1 VLRDLPKVADPN
13 LLVGTE
19 TADDAGVYRLTDEI
33 ALVQTIDFF
42 PPLVDDPFTFG
53 QIAATNAL
61 SDVYAMGGKP
71 LTALNLAGFPDNELP
86 MSLLGDIL
94 RGGADKCKEAGCV
107 VVGGHTVRDKEI
119 KFGLSVTGTV
129 HPKLIWINA
138 AAKAGDCLIL
148 TKPLGTGFIT
158 TANKKRQCPKATLD
172 AAIKSMAMLNKNGAE
187 ACHAVGGVH
196 SVTDIT
202 GFGLAGHTFEMAQG
216 SNTTIELHL
225 GQLPLFPGV
234 RDLVKKEFTTRASKS
249 NREFVASGTS
259 IDEGVDPVTLEVFF
273 DAQTSGGLL
282 ISIEASKA
290 EALQK
295 EALQRGCIVAAK
307 IGRVLARQ
315 EKALIV
321 KQ

>member
-1 VLRDLPKVADPN
+1 MLRDLPKVADPN
-13 LLVGTE
+13 VLVGTD

-86 MSLLGDIL
+86 LSLLGEIL
-94 RGGADKCKEAGCV
+94 RGGADKCKEAGCA

-129 HPKLIWINA
+129 HPARIWTNA

-158 TANKKRQCPKATLD
+158 TANKKQQCPKATLD

-202 GFGLAGHTFEMAQG
+202 GFGLAGHTYEMAQG
-216 SNTTIELHL
+216 SNTTIEIHL
-225 GQLPLFPGV
+225 SELPLFLGV
-234 RDLVKKEFTTRASKS
+234 RELVKKEYTTRASKS
-249 NREFVASGTS
+249 NRDFVASGLS
-259 IDEGVDPVTLEVFF
+259 IDNDVDPVLTEIFF

-282 ISIEASKA
+282 ISVEASKA
-290 EALQK
+290 QALQK
-295 EALQRGCIVAAK
+295 EALQRGCLVAAK
-307 IGRVLARQ
+307 IGRVLPRQ